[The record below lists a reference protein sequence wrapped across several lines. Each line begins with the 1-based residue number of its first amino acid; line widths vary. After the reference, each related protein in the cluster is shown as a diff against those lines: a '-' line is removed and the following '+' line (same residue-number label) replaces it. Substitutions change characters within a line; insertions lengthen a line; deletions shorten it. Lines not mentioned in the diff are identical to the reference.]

1 MSGLTHL
8 AGFLRVREDKLVDD
22 DVVGVDLALSQLLDQ
37 PLRLVQGQ
45 EFGDAHTD
53 ERCLFL

>member
-37 PLRLVQGQ
+37 PFRLIQGQ

-53 ERCLFL
+53 ESCLFL